1 MPVVGINLL
10 PKEKAT
16 PQQKKVVAKIT
27 MVFVGILIFY
37 VLIVAGLFSYGSYL
51 GIQGNNIKKQ
61 TTETEAQIK
70 NAQKKEILE
79 LALKNRIVEVNKI
92 IAGRTS
98 YSNYL
103 EKLQGLAPL
112 GTNFDS
118 FEFKK
123 GIISAVGSSANAVT
137 VNDFIANLKKETMFS
152 EILLGGLGRGKNGEY
167 GFSLELTIAANETKK

>member
-1 MPVVGINLL
+1 MPALGINLL

-27 MVFVGILIFY
+27 GVFIGILILY

-51 GIQGNNIKKQ
+51 SIQGDSVKKQ
-61 TTETEAQIK
+61 TAETETQIK

-79 LALKNRIVEVNKI
+79 LALKNRMTEVNKI
-92 IAGRTS
+92 ITSRTS

-103 EKLQGLAPL
+103 EKLQNLAPQ
-112 GTNFDS
+112 GTNFGS

-123 GIISAVGSSANAVT
+123 GMISAVGSSANVVAV
-137 VNDFIANLKKETMFS
+137 NNFIANLKKETMFS
-152 EILLGGLGRGKNGEY
+152 DILLGGLGRGKNGQY
-167 GFSLELTIAANETKK
+167 NFSLELTVAANETKN